1 MQTATTA
8 PALRWFRL
16 GIASAFTAVLA
27 LGNLAWAQA
36 TEPAELA
43 VHPKTVEIQGHALQ
57 RNGVGIR
64 TKAIFKVY
72 SAALYLEKPASTLE
86 EIAALPGAKRVS
98 VSMLR
103 NINAS
108 ELGKLFAHGMEDN
121 MDKQQFSKL
130 IPGVMRMSDV
140 FSRHKELKTGDK
152 FTLDWIPGKG
162 MLLSVNGTPR
172 AFRIHRARVLPSD
185 AGHLAG
191 PQACGHEA
199 QTSPAGRRT
208 QLGPPPTSHHRP
220 RRGCGC

>member
-16 GIASAFTAVLA
+16 GIASAFTAVIA
-27 LGNLAWAQA
+27 LGNFAWAQA

-162 MLLSVNGTPR
+162 MLLSVNGTPEPSEFTEP
-172 AFRIHRARVLPSD
+172 AFY
-185 AGHLAG
+185 
-191 PQACGHEA
+191 QAMLGIW
-199 QTSPAGRRT
+199 
-208 QLGPPPTSHHRP
+208 LGPEPADTKLKQALLGEDRN
-220 RRGCGC
+220 

>member
-8 PALRWFRL
+8 PALRWFRS

-130 IPGVMRMSDV
+130 IPGVVRMSEV
-140 FSRHKELKTGDK
+140 FNRHKELKAGDR
-152 FTLDWIPGKG
+152 FTLDWLPGKG
-162 MLLSVNGTPR
+162 MVISVNGKPEPAEFTEPE
-172 AFRIHRARVLPSD
+172 FY
-185 AGHLAG
+185 
-191 PQACGHEA
+191 QAMLGIW
-199 QTSPAGRRT
+199 
-208 QLGPPPTSHHRP
+208 LGPKPAD
-220 RRGCGC
+220 RGLKQALLAAAP

>member
-16 GIASAFTAVLA
+16 GIASAFTAVFA
-27 LGNLAWAQA
+27 WGNLAWAQA

-57 RNGVGIR
+57 RNGAGIR

-162 MLLSVNGTPR
+162 MLLSVNGTPEPSEFTEP
-172 AFRIHRARVLPSD
+172 AFY
-185 AGHLAG
+185 
-191 PQACGHEA
+191 QAMLGIW
-199 QTSPAGRRT
+199 
-208 QLGPPPTSHHRP
+208 LGPKPADTKLKQALLGEERN
-220 RRGCGC
+220 

>member
-8 PALRWFRL
+8 PALRCFRL
-16 GIASAFTAVLA
+16 VIASAFTAVIA
-27 LGNLAWAQA
+27 LGNFAWAQA

-57 RNGVGIR
+57 RNGAGIR

-162 MLLSVNGTPR
+162 MLLSVNGTPEPSEFTEP
-172 AFRIHRARVLPSD
+172 AFY
-185 AGHLAG
+185 
-191 PQACGHEA
+191 QAMLGIW
-199 QTSPAGRRT
+199 
-208 QLGPPPTSHHRP
+208 LGPKPADTKLKQALLGEDRN
-220 RRGCGC
+220 

>member
-8 PALRWFRL
+8 PALRWFRS

-86 EIAALPGAKRVS
+86 KIAALPGAKRVS

-162 MLLSVNGTPR
+162 MLLSVNGTPEPSEFTEP
-172 AFRIHRARVLPSD
+172 AFY
-185 AGHLAG
+185 
-191 PQACGHEA
+191 QAMLGIW
-199 QTSPAGRRT
+199 
-208 QLGPPPTSHHRP
+208 LGPKPADTKLKQALLGEDRN
-220 RRGCGC
+220 

>member
-16 GIASAFTAVLA
+16 GIASAFTAVFA
-27 LGNLAWAQA
+27 WGNLAWAQA

-57 RNGVGIR
+57 RNGAGIR

-162 MLLSVNGTPR
+162 MLLSVNGTPEPSEFTEP
-172 AFRIHRARVLPSD
+172 AFY
-185 AGHLAG
+185 
-191 PQACGHEA
+191 QAMLGIW
-199 QTSPAGRRT
+199 
-208 QLGPPPTSHHRP
+208 LGPKPADTKLKQALLGEDRN
-220 RRGCGC
+220 

>member
-57 RNGVGIR
+57 RNGAGIR

-162 MLLSVNGTPR
+162 MLLSVNGTPEPSEFTEP
-172 AFRIHRARVLPSD
+172 AFY
-185 AGHLAG
+185 
-191 PQACGHEA
+191 QAMLGIW
-199 QTSPAGRRT
+199 
-208 QLGPPPTSHHRP
+208 LGPKPADTKLKQALLGEDRN
-220 RRGCGC
+220 

>member
-1 MQTATTA
+1 MQTAATA

-86 EIAALPGAKRVS
+86 EIAALPGAKRIS

-152 FTLDWIPGKG
+152 FTLDWIPGEG
-162 MLLSVNGTPR
+162 MLLSVNGTPEPSEFTEP
-172 AFRIHRARVLPSD
+172 AFY
-185 AGHLAG
+185 
-191 PQACGHEA
+191 QAMLGIW
-199 QTSPAGRRT
+199 
-208 QLGPPPTSHHRP
+208 LGPKPADTKLKQALLGEERN
-220 RRGCGC
+220 